1 MKPLDA
7 LIADNQ
13 PLTVAGL
20 ELFLSEKQ
28 AIKVVGKVKK
38 AEELVALV
46 EKFQPSLLI
55 VDYNSPGYVGLDD
68 IRNAM
73 VSSSKTNVLI
83 LSSDNNKTSILEVL
97 QLGVKGYV
105 TKECSLEEV
114 GMAVQATA
122 KGAKFFCHKVLD
134 IIMEKHFSVVPESEP
149 TTLTT
154 RETEILKLIAHG
166 HSTQVIADTLF
177 LKSSY
182 CSNASQKHHKK
193 TEHQITDR
201 ICDLRHGFRAF
212 ETTLT
217 PTHYLA
223 VFFKVILIYPVEG
236 R

>member
-1 MKPLDA
+1 LKPIDA

-38 AEELVALV
+38 GEELVELV

-55 VDYNSPGYVGLDD
+55 VDYNSPGYVALDD

-73 VSSSKTNVLI
+73 ASSSKTNVLI

-97 QLGVKGYV
+97 QLGVKGYI

-122 KGAKFFCHKVLD
+122 RGEKFFCHKVLD
-134 IIMEKHFSVVPESEP
+134 IIMEKHFRVAQESEP
-149 TTLTT
+149 TVLTT

-166 HSTQVIADTLF
+166 HSTQVIADALF
-177 LKSSY
+177 LSPHTVQTHRKSII
-182 CSNASQKHHKK
+182 KK
-193 TEHQITDR
+193 LNIKSPTEFVIYAM
-201 ICDLRHGFRAF
+201 DLGLLKLR
-212 ETTLT
+212 
-217 PTHYLA
+217 
-223 VFFKVILIYPVEG
+223 
-236 R
+236 

>member
-1 MKPLDA
+1 MKPIDA

-28 AIKVVGKVKK
+28 DIKVVGKVKK
-38 AEELVALV
+38 GEELVDLV

-55 VDYNSPGYVGLDD
+55 VDYNSPGYVALDD

-83 LSSDNNKTSILEVL
+83 LSSDNNKASILEAL
-97 QLGVKGYV
+97 QLGVKGYI

-122 KGAKFFCHKVLD
+122 KGEKFFCHKVLD
-134 IIMEKHFSVVPESEP
+134 IIMEKHFSVAPESEP
-149 TTLTT
+149 TVLTT

-177 LKSSY
+177 LSPHTVQTHRKSII
-182 CSNASQKHHKK
+182 KK
-193 TEHQITDR
+193 LNIKSPTEFVIYAM
-201 ICDLRHGFRAF
+201 DLGLLKPR
-212 ETTLT
+212 
-217 PTHYLA
+217 
-223 VFFKVILIYPVEG
+223 
-236 R
+236 

>member
-1 MKPLDA
+1 MSPLKPIDA

-13 PLTVAGL
+13 PLTAAGL

-38 AEELVALV
+38 GEELVELV

-55 VDYNSPGYVGLDD
+55 VDYNSPGYVALDD

-73 VSSSKTNVLI
+73 ASSSKTNVLI

-97 QLGVKGYV
+97 QLGVKGYI

-122 KGAKFFCHKVLD
+122 RGEKFFCHKVLD
-134 IIMEKHFSVVPESEP
+134 IIMEKHFSVAPEIEH

-177 LKSSY
+177 LSPHTVQTHRKSII
-182 CSNASQKHHKK
+182 KK
-193 TEHQITDR
+193 LNIKSPTQFVIYAM
-201 ICDLRHGFRAF
+201 DLGLLKPR
-212 ETTLT
+212 
-217 PTHYLA
+217 
-223 VFFKVILIYPVEG
+223 
-236 R
+236 

>member
-1 MKPLDA
+1 MKPIDA
-7 LIADNQ
+7 VIADNQ

-38 AEELVALV
+38 GEELVALV

-55 VDYNSPGYVGLDD
+55 VDYNSPGYVALDD

-73 VSSSKTNVLI
+73 ASSSKTNVLI
-83 LSSDNNKTSILEVL
+83 LSSDNNKASILEVL
-97 QLGVKGYV
+97 QLGVKGYI

-122 KGAKFFCHKVLD
+122 KGEKFFCHKVLD
-134 IIMEKHFSVVPESEP
+134 IIMEKHFSVAPESEP
-149 TTLTT
+149 TVLTT

-177 LKSSY
+177 LSPHTVQTHRKSII
-182 CSNASQKHHKK
+182 KK
-193 TEHQITDR
+193 LNIKSPTEFVIYAM
-201 ICDLRHGFRAF
+201 DLGLLKPR
-212 ETTLT
+212 
-217 PTHYLA
+217 
-223 VFFKVILIYPVEG
+223 
-236 R
+236 

>member
-1 MKPLDA
+1 MKPIDA

-28 AIKVVGKVKK
+28 AIKVVGKVQKG
-38 AEELVALV
+38 EELVELV

-55 VDYNSPGYVGLDD
+55 ADYNSPGYVALDD

-73 VSSSKTNVLI
+73 ASSSKTNVLI

-97 QLGVKGYV
+97 QLGVKGYI

-122 KGAKFFCHKVLD
+122 KGEKFFCHKVLD
-134 IIMEKHFSVVPESEP
+134 IIMEKHFRVAQESEP
-149 TTLTT
+149 TVLTT

-166 HSTQVIADTLF
+166 HSTQVIADALF
-177 LKSSY
+177 LSPHTVQTHRKSII
-182 CSNASQKHHKK
+182 KK
-193 TEHQITDR
+193 LNIKSPTEFVIYAM
-201 ICDLRHGFRAF
+201 DLGLLKPR
-212 ETTLT
+212 
-217 PTHYLA
+217 
-223 VFFKVILIYPVEG
+223 
-236 R
+236 